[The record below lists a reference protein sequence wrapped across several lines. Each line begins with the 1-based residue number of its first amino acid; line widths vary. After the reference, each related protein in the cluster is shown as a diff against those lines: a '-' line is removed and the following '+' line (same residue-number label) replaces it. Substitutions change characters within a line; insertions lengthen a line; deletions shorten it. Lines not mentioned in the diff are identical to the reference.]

1 MAPAESGPFSVGPV
15 ARAAWQVYS
24 APAVPAVRAEAAR
37 AAGPGAVEALDCSGR
52 VAMAAPAG
60 SAW

>member
-24 APAVPAVRAEAAR
+24 A
-37 AAGPGAVEALDCSGR
+37 
-52 VAMAAPAG
+52 
-60 SAW
+60 